1 VDLKLAG
8 KVALVTNR
16 QWIVLGFFFLHFLLV
31 VGVLVGVQLYKA
43 LGGRRKAD
51 TPEAATERGRE
62 FTDGGKNAYPGD
74 TEEHHM
80 EPGSDTRKHV
90 PTQKSAAHRNRDRGG
105 LWATTSAQFVAHCI
119 TGHSRGDRRDSA
131 VLQSGVLRSLVGVT
145 ITHVS
150 TGELTLARIR
160 LNELLSVV
168 QLYKASGGRRKAD
181 TPDAATE
188 RGREFNGWR

>member
-1 VDLKLAG
+1 
-8 KVALVTNR
+8 
-16 QWIVLGFFFLHFLLV
+16 
-31 VGVLVGVQLYKA
+31 
-43 LGGRRKAD
+43 
-51 TPEAATERGRE
+51 
-62 FTDGGKNAYPGD
+62 
-74 TEEHHM
+74 M
-80 EPGSDTRKHV
+80 
-90 PTQKSAAHRNRDRGG
+90 
-105 LWATTSAQFVAHCI
+105 
-119 TGHSRGDRRDSA
+119 
-131 VLQSGVLRSLVGVT
+131 GVT